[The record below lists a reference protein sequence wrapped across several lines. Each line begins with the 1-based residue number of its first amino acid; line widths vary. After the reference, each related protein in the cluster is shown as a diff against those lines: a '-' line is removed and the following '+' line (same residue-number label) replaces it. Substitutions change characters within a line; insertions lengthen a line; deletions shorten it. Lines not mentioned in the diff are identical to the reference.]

1 MNNTERNWVVAG
13 LYLALNAHKDQV
25 DKAGE
30 PYILHVLRVG
40 LSFKDPKLM
49 TLGFIHDTIEDSSLT
64 ADDLRANGL
73 PEDVVQGAIAISK
86 VKGESNE
93 VYLARVEQNDF
104 AREVKLEDLKD
115 NTDLTRLKIITDKD
129 RARTTKY
136 LNSIARLMV
145 YGLTHS

>member
-1 MNNTERNWVVAG
+1 MNNTERNWVIAS
-13 LYLALNAHKDQV
+13 LYLALTAHKDQV

-40 LSFKDPKLM
+40 MSFKNPKLI
-49 TLGFIHDTIEDSSLT
+49 TLGFVHDTIEDSSLT

-93 VYLARVEQNDF
+93 AYLARVEQNDL
-104 AREVKLEDLKD
+104 ARNVKFKDLKD
-115 NTDLTRLKIITDKD
+115 NSDLTRLKTITDKD

-136 LNSIARLMV
+136 LNSIARLSAFP
-145 YGLTHS
+145 THLS